1 MALLRSAGHG
11 APPCQAPS
19 SLAPQRLPS
28 THPVNSSTYPGPVLP
43 LSTLFSTILHYI
55 PRGQG
60 SIITRLSCSFYH
72 CFYFHARDFRST
84 RGHTVSIALLCGE
97 RITQPAR
104 HAPTFIFCLFL
115 FPPSLHCSS
124 LHLFLPPIQTF
135 NQPASQVSTHLYHTI
150 THPSVHPSIRPSMHP
165 SLSSRHMLER
175 MLRIG
180 DIHMTQRLTL
190 SSSHA
195 V

>member
-60 SIITRLSCSFYH
+60 SIITRLSCSFL
-72 CFYFHARDFRST
+72 S
-84 RGHTVSIALLCGE
+84 
-97 RITQPAR
+97 
-104 HAPTFIFCLFL
+104 LFL
-115 FPPSLHCSS
+115 FSCQETSGVHEDTQCLLPYSVESVSPSQPGMRPPSFSVFSSS
-124 LHLFLPPIQTF
+124 LLPYTVLPYTYSSHQFRHLIS
-135 NQPASQVSTHLYHTI
+135 QPAKYLPIYTTQSHTHPSIL
-150 THPSVHPSIRPSMHP
+150 PSVHPCILP
-165 SLSSRHMLER
+165 
-175 MLRIG
+175 
-180 DIHMTQRLTL
+180 
-190 SSSHA
+190 
-195 V
+195 